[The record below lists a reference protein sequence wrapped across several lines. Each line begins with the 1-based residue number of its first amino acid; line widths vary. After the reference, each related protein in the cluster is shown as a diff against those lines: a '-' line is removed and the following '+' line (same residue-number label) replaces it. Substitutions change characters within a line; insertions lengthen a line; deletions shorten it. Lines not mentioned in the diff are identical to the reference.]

1 MLNKWIAFLVSRS
14 LEILI
19 IFAVLGLFL
28 FIIKEEFN
36 SMLFYRTCFISQAI
50 IPKLLYFTVPKA
62 EIDRSLPE
70 WFFIFIKIGALIYF
84 TYLILKQCQSFA
96 TNLAAYGGA
105 ESRGSRSD
113 MAGQASGQ
121 GSFEMASAIM
131 SNVRKSMFKATAST
145 LKYGAKTAKFTAR
158 ATMPNLVKGAA
169 STVSKIDKITNAIG
183 SKMPVRGIGTRI
195 IDDAIAQAQQIAAK
209 DKVPPDR
216 LQGFVRQK
224 AKELLINQ
232 KMGFNENR
240 PEQKMESS
248 STKFA
253 LLRINDHNI
262 SRRLD
267 KILIEDPMKK
277 QISLIAKDM
286 KKDPNFIPDSEARD
300 KIRERAKNWGIKN
313 GIDESD
319 IEKFLNQSSIKGH
332 IRNSSTLSTSQA
344 ASRFAHDKEKQEKFL
359 KNLESDRLERK
370 AKHHDARIKRKD
382 ILKDYELKSTKIS
395 PEIKNHQLKTN
406 LLQPIGSSRKAYGRS
421 YYVSAK
427 AKQLKNNALGL
438 YHALRRDVAN
448 NPTMARRNFK
458 RKIER
463 KERGS
468 KFRDINPLSHINAA
482 DRLTSNLATR
492 IVTNKLEKAKKSN
505 KIALKPFGGRNPKKG
520 TQTKEKKEKVRK
532 EIEQLRQ
539 DNLTKNPTTDKDKE
553 KWIKQSSLIHAKLI
567 KGKAQKKNH
576 FEFEI
581 DNQNKINKEL
591 NSALKKDINYEIKN
605 RDGSIE
611 QERVPIMSKLILI
624 DEETQKANKENKNN
638 TRFAELFTEK
648 YAEKIGVDHFNN
660 LLKVKDKESQEK
672 IINDKDFQDALK
684 EATAALKEIEKSDPD
699 HFPKDFEQSRR
710 DAFKNILNAQKTNQN
725 SAQPHPKQNNDADDD
740 AFSTAGNQDS
750 QTDPADDNNSISS
763 STASTTAGHSE
774 DPTSEG
780 DKKKAS
786 LSAQEP
792 ASAGPIVVN
801 QEKKKEEAKRK
812 IYTWRLQNQLIDLEN
827 KKELNKSDPAKCKDY
842 EIQINEIKKQI
853 ENLNKLDN
861 NNDG

>member
-1 MLNKWIAFLVSRS
+1 
-14 LEILI
+14 
-19 IFAVLGLFL
+19 
-28 FIIKEEFN
+28 
-36 SMLFYRTCFISQAI
+36 
-50 IPKLLYFTVPKA
+50 
-62 EIDRSLPE
+62 
-70 WFFIFIKIGALIYF
+70 
-84 TYLILKQCQSFA
+84 
-96 TNLAAYGGA
+96 
-105 ESRGSRSD
+105 
-113 MAGQASGQ
+113 
-121 GSFEMASAIM
+121 
-131 SNVRKSMFKATAST
+131 
-145 LKYGAKTAKFTAR
+145 
-158 ATMPNLVKGAA
+158 
-169 STVSKIDKITNAIG
+169 
-183 SKMPVRGIGTRI
+183 
-195 IDDAIAQAQQIAAK
+195 
-209 DKVPPDR
+209 
-216 LQGFVRQK
+216 
-224 AKELLINQ
+224 
-232 KMGFNENR
+232 
-240 PEQKMESS
+240 
-248 STKFA
+248 
-253 LLRINDHNI
+253 
-262 SRRLD
+262 
-267 KILIEDPMKK
+267 
-277 QISLIAKDM
+277 
-286 KKDPNFIPDSEARD
+286 
-300 KIRERAKNWGIKN
+300 
-313 GIDESD
+313 
-319 IEKFLNQSSIKGH
+319 
-332 IRNSSTLSTSQA
+332 
-344 ASRFAHDKEKQEKFL
+344 
-359 KNLESDRLERK
+359 
-370 AKHHDARIKRKD
+370 
-382 ILKDYELKSTKIS
+382 
-395 PEIKNHQLKTN
+395 
-406 LLQPIGSSRKAYGRS
+406 LQPIGSSRKAYGRS